1 MNFKIPKDSLESV
14 GDFTSDIMI
23 AWEVQHVQNNIDVID
38 NAKDDEQ
45 DNDIANTIG
54 MIEVDNDS

>member
-1 MNFKIPKDSLESV
+1 M
-14 GDFTSDIMI
+14 GDCTSDIMI
-23 AWEVQHVQNNIDVID
+23 AWEVRHVQNNIDVID